1 MKAAPFEYTRAP
13 DLDGALE
20 AIAQADG
27 LCKPIGGSQSLGPM
41 LNLRLARPRRVVDI
55 SSLPGLREVTSR
67 PGAVVIGAAVTHAE
81 IEDGV
86 HAPLADHPMRSVAG
100 GIAYRAIRTRG
111 TVGGSLAHADPAADW
126 VLAFAALGARIQVR
140 SARASRV
147 VEADAFMLG
156 AYTTVLHADEL
167 IVAIEV
173 PAMTPTTRWGYHKLC
188 RKPGE
193 FAEASAAVYF
203 EAGRKQARIA
213 LGAVDGRPILL
224 DRLAAEIAAT
234 GAGAASRS
242 QIRLAVASAL
252 PERDSIDV
260 NLFAV
265 CVERALAQA
274 GVLHPQP
281 HPAE

>member
-1 MKAAPFEYTRAP
+1 MKAASFEYTRAP

-20 AIAQADG
+20 LIAQADG
-27 LCKPIGGSQSLGPM
+27 TCKPISGSQSLGPM
-41 LNLRLARPRRVVDI
+41 LNLRLARPRSVVDI

-86 HAPLADHPMRSVAG
+86 HPLLADHPMRGVAA

-126 VLAFAALGARIQVR
+126 VLTFAALGARIHVR
-140 SARASRV
+140 SARSSRV
-147 VEADAFMLG
+147 VEAEAFMLG
-156 AYTTVLHADEL
+156 AYTTVLHPDEL

-173 PAMTPTTRWGYHKLC
+173 PTVSPTTRWGHHKLC

-203 EAGRKQARIA
+203 DAACKRARIA
-213 LGAVDGRPILL
+213 LGAVDGPPLLL
-224 DRLAAEIAAT
+224 DRLAAEIAAKGT
-234 GAGAASRS
+234 DAASRN
-242 QIRLAVASAL
+242 QIRLAVAAAL

-260 NLFAV
+260 NVFAV

-274 GVLHPQP
+274 GVLGAQAHS
-281 HPAE
+281 EE

>member
-13 DLDGALE
+13 DLDGALG
-20 AIAQADG
+20 ALAQADG
-27 LCKPIGGSQSLGPM
+27 ACKPISGSQSLGPM

>member
-1 MKAAPFEYTRAP
+1 MKAASFEYTRAP
-13 DLDGALE
+13 DLDGALG
-20 AIAQADG
+20 ALAQADG
-27 LCKPIGGSQSLGPM
+27 ACKPIGGSQSLGPM

>member
-13 DLDGALE
+13 DLDGALG
-20 AIAQADG
+20 ALAQADG
-27 LCKPIGGSQSLGPM
+27 ACKPISGSQSLGPM

-224 DRLAAEIAAT
+224 DRLAAEIAAA

-242 QIRLAVASAL
+242 QTRLAVASAL

-260 NLFAV
+260 NVFAV

>member
-27 LCKPIGGSQSLGPM
+27 ACKPIGGSQSLGPM

>member
-1 MKAAPFEYTRAP
+1 MKAASFEYTRAP

-27 LCKPIGGSQSLGPM
+27 ACKPIGGSQSLGPM

>member
-1 MKAAPFEYTRAP
+1 
-13 DLDGALE
+13 
-20 AIAQADG
+20 
-27 LCKPIGGSQSLGPM
+27 
-41 LNLRLARPRRVVDI
+41 
-55 SSLPGLREVTSR
+55 
-67 PGAVVIGAAVTHAE
+67 
-81 IEDGV
+81 
-86 HAPLADHPMRSVAG
+86 
-100 GIAYRAIRTRG
+100 
-111 TVGGSLAHADPAADW
+111 
-126 VLAFAALGARIQVR
+126 
-140 SARASRV
+140 
-147 VEADAFMLG
+147 
-156 AYTTVLHADEL
+156 
-167 IVAIEV
+167 
-173 PAMTPTTRWGYHKLC
+173 
-188 RKPGE
+188 
-193 FAEASAAVYF
+193 VYF